1 MALVQTGRPSMD
13 RGSHLWRTFVR
24 AACGLAVIVAATTAH
39 AQQPIPQGAPPPS
52 ATPPG
57 TLPPGF
63 PDNPPAG
70 MAIDPA
76 PQFVMPSPDAFHA
89 VFRLHQTIA
98 DSVGDNGELTT
109 LGGFFPHALDD
120 GLWYF
125 DGQFD
130 ILEDPSLASEQT
142 LNFAA
147 NLGFGRRW
155 LDAFEGQT
163 FGLSAWYDVLN
174 IGQQYNHQVSVGA
187 ELLGDVWDWRT
198 NGYFPIGT
206 ARNTIGAPPG
216 ADIRAGVY
224 RGGHGIRPAA
234 ARMAGRERCVALRRW
249 VLLPGRPTA
258 DRNWRRDA
266 AGSHRFR
273 RAEARCAHD
282 QRCVVQNQRL
292 VRHHLHAAGRG
303 PMQATRRQPRRL
315 GALWRPDGA
324 GGARNRTVV
333 RALQTTF

>member
-1 MALVQTGRPSMD
+1 MALVQIGRPSMD
-13 RGSHLWRTFVR
+13 RGSHLWRTIVR
-24 AACGLAVIVAATTAH
+24 AACGIAVIVAAATAH

-52 ATPPG
+52 AAPPG

-70 MAIDPA
+70 MGIDPA

-155 LDAFEGQT
+155 LDAYEGQT

-174 IGQQYNHQVSVGA
+174 IGQQYDHQVSVGA

-206 ARNTIGAPPG
+206 ARNTNGAPPG
-216 ADIRAGVY
+216 ADIAALTGVDMEFGRRLPGWLGENGVSLYGGWYYYRAD
-224 RGGHGIRPAA
+224 RLLTAFGGEMRLEAIVSDVLKLD
-234 ARMAGRERCVALRRW
+234 ARMTSDPLFKTNVSFGITY
-249 VLLPGRPTA
+249 LLP
-258 DRNWRRDA
+258 
-266 AGSHRFR
+266 
-273 RAEARCAHD
+273 
-282 QRCVVQNQRL
+282 
-292 VRHHLHAAGRG
+292 AAGRCKNCAASS
-303 PMQATRRQPRRL
+303 PEYYRL
-315 GALWRPDGA
+315 TEPAE
-324 GGARNRTVV
+324 RNRTVV